1 MINEIALDDQH
12 LLALYQEDVPL
23 GDLTTSAL
31 QLETQQGCIE
41 FSARYDMCCC
51 AIEEVARLLAL
62 KGLSVK
68 VFKHSGLWVAEG
80 TLLLSASGC
89 STTALACWKICQ
101 NLMEWS
107 GGIATASYQLVEAV
121 KQVNPKVHIAC
132 TRKNTPGTKKM
143 SVKAVRCGGAA
154 LHRLG
159 LSESILI
166 FAEHCQFSTGS
177 PAELV
182 HRTKTYSPELNITVE
197 VDSIESALI
206 WSDAGVDLLQLEKFS
221 PAQVKQCQQ
230 QLSLQASQQLSKQ
243 KHLPLIAAAGGIN
256 SNNAA
261 EYAASGADLL
271 VTSWPYQAR
280 PKDIQVRFY
289 PQGEVNA

>member
-1 MINEIALDDQH
+1 MNNEIVLDDQQ

-23 GDLTTSAL
+23 GDLTSASL
-31 QLETQQGCIE
+31 QLETQQGRIE

-51 AIEEVARLLAL
+51 AVEEVARLLTL
-62 KGLSVK
+62 KGLTVDI
-68 VFKHSGLWVAEG
+68 VKHSGQWVEAG
-80 TLLLSASGC
+80 TLLLSASGS

-107 GGIATASYQLVEAV
+107 GGIATASYQLAQAV
-121 KQVNPKVHIAC
+121 KLVNPNAHIAC

-159 LSESILI
+159 LSESVLI
-166 FAEHCQFSTGS
+166 FAEHCQFSTAS
-177 PAELV
+177 PAELIT
-182 HRTKTYSPELNITVE
+182 RTKDYNPELNITVE
-197 VDSIESALI
+197 VDSIENALL
-206 WSDAGVDLLQLEKFS
+206 WAAAGVDVLQLEKF
-221 PAQVKQCQQ
+221 PPGKIKQCIE
-230 QLSLQASQQLSKQ
+230 QLSQQGRI
-243 KHLPLIAAAGGIN
+243 PLIAAAGGVN
-256 SNNAA
+256 PDNAS
-261 EYAASGADLL
+261 EYAACGADLL

-289 PQGEVNA
+289 P

>member
-1 MINEIALDDQH
+1 MINDIVLDDQD

-31 QLETQQGCIE
+31 QLETQQGRIE

-51 AIEEVARLLAL
+51 AVEEVARLLTL
-62 KGLSVK
+62 KGLTVE
-68 VFKHSGLWVAEG
+68 VRRHSGQWVTAG
-80 TLLLSASGC
+80 TLLLSATGNSAA
-89 STTALACWKICQ
+89 ALACWKITQ

-121 KQVNPKVHIAC
+121 KQVNPKAHIAC

-143 SVKAVRCGGAA
+143 SVKAVRSGGAA

-166 FAEHCQFSTGS
+166 FAEHCQFSSAT
-177 PAELV
+177 PAQLV
-182 HRTKTYSPELNITVE
+182 SRAKAYSPELNTTVE
-197 VDSIESALI
+197 VDSIENALR
-206 WSDAGVDLLQLEKFS
+206 WTAAGVDLLQLEKFT
-221 PAQVKQCQQ
+221 PAQVKECRQ
-230 QLSLQASQQLSKQ
+230 QLLQQGR
-243 KHLPLIAAAGGIN
+243 LPLIAAAGGVN
-256 SNNAA
+256 LNNAA
-261 EYAASGADLL
+261 EYAACGADLL

-289 PQGEVNA
+289 PQGEMHV

>member
-1 MINEIALDDQH
+1 MINEIALDDLQ

-31 QLETQQGCIE
+31 QLETQEGRIE

-51 AIEEVARLLAL
+51 AVEEVARLLTL
-62 KGLSVK
+62 KGLQVE
-68 VFKHSGLWVAEG
+68 VFKNSGEWVKAG
-80 TLLLSASGC
+80 SLLLSATGGSAM
-89 STTALACWKICQ
+89 ALACWKICQ

-107 GGIATASYQLVEAV
+107 GGIATASYQLVQAV
-121 KQVNPKVHIAC
+121 KQVNPDAHIAC

-159 LSESILI
+159 LSESVLI
-166 FAEHCQFSTGS
+166 FAEHCQFSSAS

-182 HRTKTYSPELNITVE
+182 ARAKAYSPELNTTVE
-197 VDSIESALI
+197 VDSIEGALL
-206 WSDAGVDLLQLEKFS
+206 WTAAGVDVLQLEKFS
-221 PAQVKQCQQ
+221 PQQVKQCRQ
-230 QLSLQASQQLSKQ
+230 QLSGQGR
-243 KHLPLIAAAGGIN
+243 LPLIAAAGGVN
-256 SNNAA
+256 PDNAS
-261 EYAASGADLL
+261 EYAACGADLL

-289 PQGEVNA
+289 P